1 MDECVKTLDFNTGH
15 SCSLPIFQSMVNVDF
30 FNVLNQNLYQMFLI
44 VAETQTMMSQSVLCL
59 NLIKPD
65 TLTDNS

>member
-1 MDECVKTLDFNTGH
+1 
-15 SCSLPIFQSMVNVDF
+15 MVNVDF
-30 FNVLNQNLYQMFLI
+30 FNVLNQNLYQIFRI
-44 VAETQTMMSQSVLCL
+44 VAETQTMMSQSFLCL